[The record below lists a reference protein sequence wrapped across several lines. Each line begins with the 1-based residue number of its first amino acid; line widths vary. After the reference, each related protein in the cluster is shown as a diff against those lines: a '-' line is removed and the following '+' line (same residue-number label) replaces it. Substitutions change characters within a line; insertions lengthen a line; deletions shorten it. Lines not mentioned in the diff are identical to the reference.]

1 MKQTGK
7 FHHPN
12 SWHEARLHHGIRHS
26 FRVPDHHLY
35 HGGTRDGIIAAKETV
50 LHGGGLC
57 HEKEVYIMVADII
70 MEWKAR
76 KDS

>member
-1 MKQTGK
+1 MASGILSVFRT
-7 FHHPN
+7 
-12 SWHEARLHHGIRHS
+12 RLHHLNHC
-26 FRVPDHHLY
+26 
-35 HGGTRDGIIAAKETV
+35 GTRDGIIAAKETV

>member
-1 MKQTGK
+1 MASDILSGFQT
-7 FHHPN
+7 
-12 SWHEARLHHGIRHS
+12 RL
-26 FRVPDHHLY
+26 HHLY

-70 MEWKAR
+70 M
-76 KDS
+76 

>member
-1 MKQTGK
+1 MASSILSGFRTK
-7 FHHPN
+7 
-12 SWHEARLHHGIRHS
+12 LHHLNHC
-26 FRVPDHHLY
+26 
-35 HGGTRDGIIAAKETV
+35 GTRDSIIAARETN
-50 LHGGGLC
+50 HGGRLC

>member
-1 MKQTGK
+1 MASDILSGFQTT
-7 FHHPN
+7 
-12 SWHEARLHHGIRHS
+12 L
-26 FRVPDHHLY
+26 HHLY
-35 HGGTRDGIIAAKETV
+35 HGGTRDGIIAARETV

>member
-1 MKQTGK
+1 MASDILSGFQTIISVTAA
-7 FHHPN
+7 PETV
-12 SWHEARLHHGIRHS
+12 SLQQERLQ
-26 FRVPDHHLY
+26 
-35 HGGTRDGIIAAKETV
+35 HGGRV
-50 LHGGGLC
+50 C